1 MTVRP
6 LQPFD
11 DPGMGFVNMIM
22 RHQNEYPPR
31 GDMARTGLS
40 PLQRIVDIFAVS
52 VRHVALGI
60 TAMTP

>member
-22 RHQNEYPPR
+22 RHQNEYPPGGIWQEPDCR
-31 GDMARTGLS
+31 LS
-40 PLQRIVDIFAVS
+40 SA
-52 VRHVALGI
+52 
-60 TAMTP
+60 